1 MENGK
6 DNVIMNKEAG
16 CSKET
21 VQGGCSRI
29 VHGGDIY
36 RNNVK
41 LDFSVNLNP
50 EPAPEELMTAA
61 LRGLELMHHYPDL
74 LQEELR
80 AAIGEMT
87 GAAAEDVVC
96 GCGASELMMATVHA
110 VKPEKALITSP
121 CYAGYGYA
129 LKASDAEIAEYALKE
144 ENDFALDE
152 GFADCI
158 NEDTDIVFIAN
169 PNNPNGRLI
178 DPEVLDGIK
187 RKCTETGTVLVID
200 ECFLQLTE
208 RYAEKPDTS
217 DGAVHLRAFTKTFAI
232 PGIRMG
238 YMVCGD
244 RELTAEVRKHL
255 PEWNISAIAERIG
268 IAAAKVISGTGYL
281 EKSNAAI
288 AWERSYLEKGLREL
302 GIKVYP
308 SDTNYLLLRQTK
320 ELGDQ
325 MPGLGTGLYDRLLEK
340 GILVR
345 RCANYHGLDESY
357 IRIAVRRHEDNEKLL
372 AALEEILR

>member
-6 DNVIMNKEAG
+6 DTAILNKEAG
-16 CSKET
+16 CSNET
-21 VQGGCSRI
+21 MRGGCNSI

-36 RNNVK
+36 RNNVT

-50 EPAPEELMTAA
+50 EPAPEEIKTAA
-61 LRGLELMHHYPDL
+61 LRGLELMHNYPDP

-80 AAIGEMT
+80 ASIGDMT
-87 GAAAEDVVC
+87 GASAEDIVC

-110 VKPEKALITSP
+110 VQPKKALIAAP

-129 LKASDAEIAEYALKE
+129 LRASEAEVTGYALRE
-144 ENDFALDE
+144 EKDFALDE

-158 NEDTDIVFIAN
+158 AEDTDIVFIAN

-178 DPEVLDGIK
+178 EPEVMAGIR
-187 RKCTETGTVLVID
+187 RKCDETGAVLVID

-208 RYAEKPDTS
+208 RYAEKPDAS

-232 PGIRMG
+232 PGIRIG

-268 IAAAKVISGTGYL
+268 IAAAKVISGTVYL

-288 AWERSYLEKGLREL
+288 ARERSYLEKGLREL

-308 SDTNYLLLRQTK
+308 SDTNYLLLRQ
-320 ELGDQ
+320 EGLHDRV
-325 MPGLGTGLYDRLLEK
+325 PGSETGLYDRLLEK

-357 IRIAVRRHEDNEKLL
+357 FRIAVRRHEDNEKLL

>member
-1 MENGK
+1 MGSGK
-6 DNVIMNKEAG
+6 DTAILNKEAG
-16 CSKET
+16 CSNEIMR
-21 VQGGCSRI
+21 GGCSGI

-36 RNNVK
+36 RNNVT

-50 EPAPEELMTAA
+50 EPAPEEIMTAA
-61 LRGLELMHHYPDL
+61 LRGLELMHNYPDP

-80 AAIGEMT
+80 SAIGEMT
-87 GAAAEDVVC
+87 GAAVEDVVC

-110 VKPEKALITSP
+110 VQPKKALIAAP

-129 LKASDAEIAEYALKE
+129 LRASGAEVTGYAVKE

-152 GFADCI
+152 GFAECI
-158 NEDTDIVFIAN
+158 TEDTDIVFIAN

-178 DPEVLDGIK
+178 EPDVLAGIK
-187 RKCTETGTVLVID
+187 RKCAETGTVLVID

-208 RYAEKPDTS
+208 RYAEQPDTS

-268 IAAAKVISGTGYL
+268 TAAAKVISGTGYL

-288 AWERSYLEKGLREL
+288 ARERSYLEKGLREL
-302 GIKVYP
+302 GIRVYP
-308 SDTNYLLLRQTK
+308 SDTNYLLLRTVN
-320 ELGDQ
+320 
-325 MPGLGTGLYDRLLEK
+325 GLYDRLLEK

-372 AALEEILR
+372 AALSEIIK